1 MPLLLLVNGAQ
12 KLYGKESN
20 LWTGIRRLHSG
31 EQLGV
36 RVILAS
42 EYISMPSPSSG
53 QPTVHASCVC

>member
-12 KLYGKESN
+12 KLYGKESKF
-20 LWTGIRRLHSG
+20 WTGIRRLHSG